1 MFGVPVTGNTDLRRL
16 LNDYMFKGFPMRKN
30 YPLSGF
36 TELWWENSQS
46 CVVRERLELMQAMR
60 SQISKRFTVL
70 QKNLEDE
77 STISEDSS
85 KDELNAK
92 NLQK

>member
-1 MFGVPVTGNTDLRRL
+1 
-16 LNDYMFKGFPMRKN
+16 
-30 YPLSGF
+30 
-36 TELWWENSQS
+36 
-46 CVVRERLELMQAMR
+46 MQAMR